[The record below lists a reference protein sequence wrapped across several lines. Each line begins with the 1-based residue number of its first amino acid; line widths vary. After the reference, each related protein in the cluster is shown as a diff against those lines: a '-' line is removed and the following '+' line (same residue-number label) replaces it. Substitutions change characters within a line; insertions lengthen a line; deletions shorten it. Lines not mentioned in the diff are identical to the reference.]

1 MILLFCFLK
10 QFPFL
15 FNCSSLLFVL
25 LQSFVAPSHFIVN
38 RLPNRIAMCHR
49 WLHCVFSPQDGR
61 RCQLLATLAIVG
73 RLLAPL
79 LATSAPNETNTS
91 ITSIRPYFA
100 YAQAHFVQIR
110 RRKQFFVDHNSPSS
124 FSNKSM
130 NHLICHISQSHSL
143 NQTPIFAFENICE
156 TVLIKQT
163 NVCNDQRR
171 LFVKHQWNVEHSVKA
186 LFSTNIDSI
195 LFSSHSNLFE
205 IECLSR
211 AIRRRRQKQQEAA
224 PSQRQCHEQ
233 NRIVSTNL
241 SISLSLSPIF
251 VWTFCFDK
259 QFNQVDNNVCHSNG
273 ARLAREQGTRW
284 RFRKHSTKQISHC
297 YRKHW
302 HLLPRRSSVEHCVPC
317 KRNAAALVQTNPLLR
332 RRTHVQSNRTK
343 CFHKQIHMRCVAMC
357 SAVVFCRSKN
367 QGEPKASNSVKHATQ
382 CPFNP
387 FDDSNSMQTLQS
399 QAKNVWFVRSDG
411 FFQKLHKFA
420 RNRNLKSILKC
431 DVDIRLNQKR
441 PIWLWLL
448 RLFLMSALRLFF
460 NSLPTL
466 HWIETI
472 YCNAINGNC
481 SNQWFKVAVRE
492 SRWKRLFHKSATTA
506 FFWCKI
512 NAFICNE
519 TILKK
524 LYALYIGQRR
534 TTSFF
539 SSHDDAALATT
550 HRCNAELLL
559 SRVISLVSRF
569 VLLK

>member
-241 SISLSLSPIF
+241 SISLSLANICLDLLLWQAIQSSRQQRLPF
-251 VWTFCFDK
+251 EWRAF
-259 QFNQVDNNVCHSNG
+259 G
-273 ARLAREQGTRW
+273 ARTRHKVTVSKT
-284 RFRKHSTKQISHC
+284 FNKTDFS
-297 YRKHW
+297 
-302 HLLPRRSSVEHCVPC
+302 LLSQTLTFAPASIKCR
-317 KRNAAALVQTNPLLR
+317 ALCAVQTQCSGVGPNESFASTSNP
-332 RRTHVQSNRTK
+332 
-343 CFHKQIHMRCVAMC
+343 
-357 SAVVFCRSKN
+357 RSIK
-367 QGEPKASNSVKHATQ
+367 
-382 CPFNP
+382 
-387 FDDSNSMQTLQS
+387 
-399 QAKNVWFVRSDG
+399 
-411 FFQKLHKFA
+411 
-420 RNRNLKSILKC
+420 
-431 DVDIRLNQKR
+431 
-441 PIWLWLL
+441 
-448 RLFLMSALRLFF
+448 
-460 NSLPTL
+460 
-466 HWIETI
+466 
-472 YCNAINGNC
+472 
-481 SNQWFKVAVRE
+481 
-492 SRWKRLFHKSATTA
+492 
-506 FFWCKI
+506 
-512 NAFICNE
+512 
-519 TILKK
+519 
-524 LYALYIGQRR
+524 
-534 TTSFF
+534 
-539 SSHDDAALATT
+539 
-550 HRCNAELLL
+550 
-559 SRVISLVSRF
+559 
-569 VLLK
+569 